1 MKKEDLIKQIQDKVP
16 DGMEVVLFD
25 HRQNL
30 YNNSGDGEGSSA
42 GIYKDFEVVMYTE
55 EEIKDG
61 CIPFASLCFDNED
74 YNEDGEKM

>member
-1 MKKEDLIKQIQDKVP
+1 MKKEDLIKQIQDKIP
-16 DGMEVVLFD
+16 DGMDVVLFD

-30 YNNSGDGEGSSA
+30 YNDYGEGSSA
-42 GIYKDFEVVMYTE
+42 GIYKDFEVVMHSK

-74 YNEDGEKM
+74 YDEDGGKI